1 MGLSE
6 LQTYYKT
13 FLTKESPAGN
23 ALKEARSEGHD
34 AFESA
39 ESAGMKRANKI
50 LEAIKRKDSYKE
62 ALENTMEKGYY
73 PRSDWM
79 AIATAKCQAEGHS
92 DFHPGKSGQICR
104 DKYAVAMQAEHGDGG
119 YGTPYNIAA
128 MQKQFPPALASL
140 MSAAA
145 GWAFS
150 GDVGKVG
157 QMTDSQAREWERT
170 LSAADRRKMER
181 SMRSKMRRKG
191 MDKTLDKS
199 SFDSLKEYYT
209 DSSDEYIKRSPER
222 NDFLVQKDHSVL
234 PPRQGLM
241 WDAVKHRWTR
251 PENVGHTVTEV
262 QGKKRLRGVGTG
274 AHERSVS
281 GHGTGKTRQVE
292 AGRRYKSQADV
303 GALKPHEHKRPAGH
317 SGKPK
322 RKTGGT

>member
-1 MGLSE
+1 MSLQE

-13 FLTKESPAGN
+13 FLTKESPEGN
-23 ALKEARSEGHD
+23 AVKEARSEGHD

-62 ALENTMEKGYY
+62 SLENTMEKGFY
-73 PRSDWM
+73 PQSDWM

-104 DKYAVAMQAEHGDGG
+104 DKYAMAMQSEHGVGG
-119 YGTPYNIAA
+119 YGRDYQL

-157 QMTDSQAREWERT
+157 QMTDQQAREWERT

-181 SMRSKMRRKG
+181 SMRSKMRRKSV
-191 MDKTLDKS
+191 DKTLDKS
-199 SFDSLKEYYT
+199 SFDSLKEYYA
-209 DSSDEYIKRSPER
+209 DSSDEYIKRSFER

-262 QGKKRLRGVGTG
+262 QGKKRFRGVGTG

-281 GHGTGKTRQVE
+281 GHGSGKARQVE
-292 AGRRYKSQADV
+292 AGRRFKSTADV
-303 GALKPHEHKRPAGH
+303 GVLKPHENKRPAGH
-317 SGKPK
+317 AKHK
-322 RKTGGT
+322 KV

>member
-1 MGLSE
+1 MS
-6 LQTYYKT
+6 LQDLQIYYKT
-13 FLTKESPAGN
+13 FLTKESPEEDAI
-23 ALKEARSEGHD
+23 KEARSEGHD
-34 AFESA
+34 DFESA
-39 ESAGMKRANKI
+39 EAAGMKRANKI
-50 LEAIKRKDSYKE
+50 LEAITRKNSYKE
-62 ALENTMEKGYY
+62 SLENHLEKATY

-79 AIATAKCQAEGHS
+79 AIATAICQKEGHS
-92 DFHPGKSGQICR
+92 DFSPGKSGAICR
-104 DKYAVAMQAEHGDGG
+104 DKKAIAMQREHGVGG
-119 YGTPYNIAA
+119 YGKDYGIAA

-157 QMTDSQAREWERT
+157 QMTEGQSREWERT

-181 SMRSKMRRKG
+181 SMRSKMRRKSV
-191 MDKTLDKS
+191 DKTLDKS
-199 SFDSLKEYYT
+199 SFDALKEYFN
-209 DSSDEYIKRSPER
+209 DSSDEYIKRSPEN

-292 AGRRYKSQADV
+292 AGRRFKSTADV
-303 GALKPHEHKRPAGH
+303 GALTPHDSKPAGH
-317 SGKPK
+317 PK
-322 RKTGGT
+322 HKKV